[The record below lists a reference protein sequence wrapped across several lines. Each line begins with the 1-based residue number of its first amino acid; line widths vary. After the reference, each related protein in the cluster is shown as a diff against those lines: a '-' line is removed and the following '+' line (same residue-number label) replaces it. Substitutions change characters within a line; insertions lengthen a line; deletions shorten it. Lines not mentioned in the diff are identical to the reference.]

1 MLRLIGAKLTSSK
14 RLRSMVD
21 GAWHAKNRNIAIY
34 AVVSF
39 LSTVLLEILLEGA
52 TRSPAGGSHSL
63 IVALFLT
70 LGEFLGCCIWS
81 KVAGGNLI
89 DRPSQ
94 RTDLNFWKP
103 YVGMS
108 ALLLLGS
115 GLPNLAV
122 HWVQYPLK
130 VTIKSSK
137 LMLAMA
143 VAAACGNDRQYSLS
157 EYFVSFLLVVGNLSF
172 SFGSGRTDA
181 PTHLAVLGVVLLL
194 AASLMDVLAVN
205 AQQRMMQKD
214 MVSPMSL
221 MLRQNFIG
229 LVGCS
234 ILALIVV
241 ASSDE
246 SLTNDWQQVLW
257 CMFSVG
263 LCTGMSAWA
272 NTHLVNEAGSV
283 GQARI
288 SSFRKLATLILSY
301 ILFPKPF
308 DRWRGVCIAV
318 VVVSLGLLHSLNRRA
333 KDTPKNALAANDQ
346 AKIVPLNNSQ
356 QPVQDN
362 VDLEAATPLIS
373 SNILT
378 LSNGQDKPKNAFAL
392 NHQVKIVPLNGT
404 LPIKDVNLGSSA
416 GQDRDIEE
424 ATSPLLSSSGP
435 LPRCGSGGNDS
446 EAATTSPD
454 ETCDGSSSSSDSQ
467 EDEKNDLGMS
477 DVGKLP

>member
-1 MLRLIGAKLTSSK
+1 
-14 RLRSMVD
+14 MVD
-21 GAWHAKNRNIAIY
+21 GARHAKNRNIAIY

-52 TRSPAGGSHSL
+52 TRNSGGNSHSL

-70 LGEFLGCCIWS
+70 LGEFVGCCIWS

-94 RTDLNFWKP
+94 KLDLNFWKP

-143 VAAACGNDRQYSLS
+143 VAAACGNDRHYSLS

-234 ILALIVV
+234 ILALIVF
-241 ASSDE
+241 ASSEE

-308 DRWRGVCIAV
+308 DRWRGVCIAM

-356 QPVQDN
+356 LPMQDI
-362 VDLEAATPLIS
+362 DLEAAIS
-373 SNILT
+373 
-378 LSNGQDKPKNAFAL
+378 GQDKPKNAAL
-392 NHQVKIVPLNGT
+392 NNQVKIVPLNGNSQ
-404 LPIKDVNLGSSA
+404 LPIKDVDLESY
-416 GQDRDIEE
+416 GQDRDLE
-424 ATSPLLSSSGP
+424 ATPLIASSGP
-435 LPRCGSGGNDS
+435 LPRCGSGGS
-446 EAATTSPD
+446 ESDTTSPD
-454 ETCDGSSSSSDSQ
+454 SIDGSDSSDRTKRMTWEWVMVVSCH
-467 EDEKNDLGMS
+467 DHD
-477 DVGKLP
+477 DI

>member
-1 MLRLIGAKLTSSK
+1 
-14 RLRSMVD
+14 MVD
-21 GAWHAKNRNIAIY
+21 GSCAKNRNIAIY
-34 AVVSF
+34 VVVSF

-52 TRSPAGGSHSL
+52 TRNSGGNSHSL

-81 KVAGGNLI
+81 KVAGGSLI

-94 RTDLNFWKP
+94 TTDLNFWKP

-143 VAAACGNDRQYSLS
+143 VAAACGNDRTYSLS

-234 ILALIVV
+234 ILALIVF

-246 SLTNDWQQVLW
+246 SLTHDWQQILW

-288 SSFRKLATLILSY
+288 SSVRKLATLILSY

-308 DRWRGVCIAV
+308 DRWRGVCIAM

-333 KDTPKNALAANDQ
+333 KETPKNALAAKDQ

-356 QPVQDN
+356 LPMQDI
-362 VDLEAATPLIS
+362 DLEAATPPASLAS
-373 SNILT
+373 PLD
-378 LSNGQDKPKNAFAL
+378 GQDKPKNAFAL
-392 NHQVKIVPLNGT
+392 NNQVKIVPLNGNSP
-404 LPIKDVNLGSSA
+404 LKEVDLESH
-416 GQDRDIEE
+416 QDGELEE
-424 ATSPLLSSSGP
+424 ASGP
-435 LPRCGSGGNDS
+435 LPRCGSGGS
-446 EAATTSPD
+446 ESDTTSPGS
-454 ETCDGSSSSSDSQ
+454 DGSSDGGSDGS
-467 EDEKNDLGMS
+467 EEKNDLGVS
-477 DVGKLP
+477 DGGKLP

>member
-1 MLRLIGAKLTSSK
+1 
-14 RLRSMVD
+14 MVD
-21 GAWHAKNRNIAIY
+21 GACAKNRNIAIY
-34 AVVSF
+34 VVVSF

-52 TRSPAGGSHSL
+52 TRNSGGNSHSL

-81 KVAGGNLI
+81 KVAGGSLI

-94 RTDLNFWKP
+94 KTDLNFWKP

-143 VAAACGNDRQYSLS
+143 VAAACGNDRTYSLS

-234 ILALIVV
+234 ILALIVF

-246 SLTNDWQQVLW
+246 SLTHDWQQILW

-288 SSFRKLATLILSY
+288 SSVRKLATLILSY

-308 DRWRGVCIAV
+308 DRWRGVCIAM

-333 KDTPKNALAANDQ
+333 KETPKNALAAKDQ

-356 QPVQDN
+356 LPMQD
-362 VDLEAATPLIS
+362 VDLEAATPPLLAS
-373 SNILT
+373 ALD
-378 LSNGQDKPKNAFAL
+378 GQDKPKNGFAL
-392 NHQVKIVPLNGT
+392 NNQVKIVPLNGNS
-404 LPIKDVNLGSSA
+404 PIKEVDLESQ
-416 GQDRDIEE
+416 QDGELEE
-424 ATSPLLSSSGP
+424 ASGP
-435 LPRCGSGGNDS
+435 LPRCGSGGS
-446 EAATTSPD
+446 ESDTTSPGS
-454 ETCDGSSSSSDSQ
+454 DGSSDGGSDGS
-467 EDEKNDLGMS
+467 EEKNDLGVS
-477 DVGKLP
+477 DGKLP